1 MIDRFAQALKH
12 TPLLNGLDMQDIERL
27 AATAAPRKL
36 KRKEPL
42 FLEGEKVKG
51 FFLVLEGLLKIYK
64 VSADGKEHVLH
75 LVPPGQTFAEGAL
88 FEFEGYPASAEAVE
102 PSEVLMIPADGFI
115 SLLDSKPHLCHKMF
129 KGLSLWLRR
138 LTDIIYS
145 LAFRDVEVRLASYL
159 VQQCRQ
165 DRGGLRSGMK
175 IDLGV
180 EKSLLASYLGTIPET
195 FSRTLKKMQLH
206 GLIEVDGSVI
216 TILDAEGLQG
226 MIGSE

>member
-1 MIDRFAQALKH
+1 MIERFTKALKR
-12 TPLLNGLDMQDIERL
+12 TPLLSGLDIKDIERL
-27 AATAAPRKL
+27 AASASARKL
-36 KRKEPL
+36 GRKEQL
-42 FLEGEKVKG
+42 FLEGERVIG

-88 FEFEGYPASAEAVE
+88 FEFTGYPASAEAAE
-102 PSEVLMIPADGFI
+102 PSEVLLIPADGFI
-115 SLLDSKPHLCHKMF
+115 SLLDSKPQLCRKMF
-129 KGLSLWLRR
+129 KELSVWLRR

-165 DRGGLRSGMK
+165 EHGGLDSGRK

-195 FSRTLKKMQLH
+195 FSRTLKKMQVH
-206 GLIEVDGSVI
+206 GLIEVDGSLI
-216 TILDAEGLQG
+216 TILDADGLRD
-226 MIGSE
+226 MIESE